1 MCQIRGEIC
10 LSKIW
15 IFRGVK
21 TEKKI
26 VYDGKSKVEIC
37 IHVAKSEENSVYSCH
52 CLVAITMKYY
62 CKQRR

>member
-37 IHVAKSEENSVYSCH
+37 IHS
-52 CLVAITMKYY
+52 
-62 CKQRR
+62 